1 MPKLNVDNTHP
12 GVREVLEKGALTIRR
27 TSKSFSRAAVDLTLE
42 QTVNADAAS
51 RKTGISAFQTDST
64 RTRWMITR
72 STRSAIV
79 STLLH
84 QAGLRSPD
92 DVVKELKPYR
102 IQKDNNDMKTLIE
115 GIMST
120 MNPFSIEDDNNLY
133 CLSTGQ
139 KVPDA
144 IKDDLLAFTEKGK
157 KWSNEFSEG
166 CFNDSYHFE
175 KSIPRRKVK
184 FSQNAAIRTRI
195 TTKEGKVIVMKNTR
209 DLFGRLLYLSI
220 TEQLNMEKVFT
231 FPLTPVPLTL
241 VSSTGHMNKTDQ
253 SKLLHRLEQTTDSND
268 PISVD
273 ATLVDAMFFLH
284 TLVNPPNTF
293 GGIAHLVLEK
303 LCQMS
308 ERVDFTCDNYR
319 SPSIKDVEHE
329 HRNEAGDGS
338 TFVITGPKQTRPKI
352 WQQSLKSAS
361 FKTALCTFF
370 SEEWRSDKYAKLLT
384 GHLLYV
390 AIENECYRFTTVAGS
405 VTWQT
410 VDIL

>member
-27 TSKSFSRAAVDLTLE
+27 TSKFFSRAAVDLILE

-51 RKTGISAFQTDST
+51 RKTGIYAFQTDST

-120 MNPFSIEDDNNLY
+120 MNPFGIEDDNNLY
-133 CLSTGQ
+133 YLSTGQ

-166 CFNDSYHFE
+166 CFNDPYRFE
-175 KSIPRRKVK
+175 KPIPRRKVK
-184 FSQNAAIRTRI
+184 N
-195 TTKEGKVIVMKNTR
+195 
-209 DLFGRLLYLSI
+209 
-220 TEQLNMEKVFT
+220 
-231 FPLTPVPLTL
+231 
-241 VSSTGHMNKTDQ
+241 
-253 SKLLHRLEQTTDSND
+253 
-268 PISVD
+268 
-273 ATLVDAMFFLH
+273 
-284 TLVNPPNTF
+284 
-293 GGIAHLVLEK
+293 
-303 LCQMS
+303 
-308 ERVDFTCDNYR
+308 
-319 SPSIKDVEHE
+319 
-329 HRNEAGDGS
+329 
-338 TFVITGPKQTRPKI
+338 
-352 WQQSLKSAS
+352 
-361 FKTALCTFF
+361 FKML
-370 SEEWRSDKYAKLLT
+370 
-384 GHLLYV
+384 
-390 AIENECYRFTTVAGS
+390 
-405 VTWQT
+405 Q
-410 VDIL
+410 

>member
-1 MPKLNVDNTHP
+1 MPKLNVDNTQP
-12 GVREVLEKGALTIRR
+12 GVREVLEKRAHTIRR
-27 TSKSFSRAAVDLTLE
+27 TSKFFSRAAVDLILE
-42 QTVNADAAS
+42 QTDNVDAAS

-133 CLSTGQ
+133 YLSTGQ

-157 KWSNEFSEG
+157 EWSNEFSEG
-166 CFNDSYHFE
+166 CFNDPYRFE
-175 KSIPRRKVK
+175 KPIPRRKVK
-184 FSQNAAIRTRI
+184 KIQNAAIRTRI
-195 TTKEGKVIVMKNTR
+195 TAKEGKVIVMKNTR
-209 DLFGRLLYLSI
+209 DLFSRLLYLSI
-220 TEQLNMEKVFT
+220 TEQPNMGKVFT

-241 VSSTGHMNKTDQ
+241 VSSTGHMNKTDK

-268 PISVD
+268 PISVY

-308 ERVDFTCDNYR
+308 ERVDF
-319 SPSIKDVEHE
+319 IM
-329 HRNEAGDGS
+329 
-338 TFVITGPKQTRPKI
+338 
-352 WQQSLKSAS
+352 
-361 FKTALCTFF
+361 
-370 SEEWRSDKYAKLLT
+370 
-384 GHLLYV
+384 
-390 AIENECYRFTTVAGS
+390 
-405 VTWQT
+405 
-410 VDIL
+410 